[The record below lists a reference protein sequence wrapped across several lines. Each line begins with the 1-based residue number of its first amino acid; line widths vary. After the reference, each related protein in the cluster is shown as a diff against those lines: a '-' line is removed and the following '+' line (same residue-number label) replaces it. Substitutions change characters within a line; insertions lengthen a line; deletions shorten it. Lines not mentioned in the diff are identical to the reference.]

1 MIQGMCIGVLDEKIG
16 PSPVY
21 NLYINEELVKKIV
34 MKVMVGV
41 MAFTS
46 EADENSLRGESIIPF
61 LKEKIITFAYMFPI
75 KDSSARGGY
84 RQCSLILAFD
94 IEFRKNL
101 YESATELG
109 RMMKSMSELIELKH
123 IQSKNFPIAISEKY
137 DLVRSVLLG
146 NAIQKVSNEKSKIM
160 ITCPQCSKKN
170 EIELPAIAKGV
181 KLIEHQVYEK
191 EVCEHSFT
199 VYLDSK
205 LNVLGYK
212 DPEIELTSMKN
223 MFDKLKSPY
232 D

>member
-21 NLYINEELVKKIV
+21 NLYISDELVKKVV

-61 LKEKIITFAYMFPI
+61 LKEKIITFAYMFPV
-75 KDSSARGGY
+75 KDSSARGGF
-84 RQCSLILAFD
+84 RQCSIILAFD
-94 IEFRKNL
+94 IEYRKNL
-101 YESATELG
+101 YENATELG
-109 RMMKSMSELIELKH
+109 RLVKSISDLIELKH
-123 IQSKNFPIAISEKY
+123 IQTKNFPMIISEKY
-137 DLVRSVLLG
+137 DLIRSVLVG
-146 NAIQKVSNEKSKIM
+146 QSMQKATSEKSKIM

-170 EIELPAIAKGV
+170 EIEIPTIAKGV
-181 KLIEHQVYEK
+181 KLIEHQIYEK

-212 DPEIELTSMKN
+212 DPEIELTDMKSMFN
-223 MFDKLKSPY
+223 KLKSPY